1 MPDIERLYTMALPS
15 KNRLA
20 KKKDIEYVFKNGRRL
35 TTTSFRL
42 FFCPNDL
49 PYSRFAF
56 SISKKV
62 SKKAVMRN
70 RLRRRV
76 ASWILGEKRLKMLK
90 RDYMLVFLPPSA
102 KETKTFFYEELKRA
116 FSGTY

>member
-1 MPDIERLYTMALPS
+1 
-15 KNRLA
+15 
-20 KKKDIEYVFKNGRRL
+20 
-35 TTTSFRL
+35 
-42 FFCPNDL
+42 
-49 PYSRFAF
+49 
-56 SISKKV
+56 
-62 SKKAVMRN
+62 MRN